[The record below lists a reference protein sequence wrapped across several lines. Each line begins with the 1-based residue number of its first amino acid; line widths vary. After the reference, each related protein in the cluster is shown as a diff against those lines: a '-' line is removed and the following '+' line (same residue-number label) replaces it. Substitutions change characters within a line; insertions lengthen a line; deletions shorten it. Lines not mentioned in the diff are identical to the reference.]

1 MSVLSAPSQ
10 PDCHRPVRIRTL
22 AHAEDAPLRRV
33 FAGLSERSRFLRYHR
48 AAPAMSSSMLAAL
61 IDIRPGQHVAH
72 AAELG
77 GEPVGIVRWIRFPG
91 RPAHA
96 EIAAEVV
103 DTAQGCGV
111 GRQLAAA
118 AARSAL
124 EAGIQWFLMWV
135 HPDNVVLRQWLRSVD
150 AHVGADDPDEF
161 RVPVGS
167 LLVNHRPDEIP
178 WS

>member
-10 PDCHRPVRIRTL
+10 PDCRPFRIRTL
-22 AHAEDAPLRRV
+22 AHAEDAPLHRV

-48 AAPAMSSSMLAAL
+48 AAPALSSSMIAAL

-72 AAELG
+72 AAEVG
-77 GEPVGIVRWIRFPG
+77 GEPVGIVRWIRYPG

-103 DTAQGCGV
+103 DVAQGCGV
-111 GRQLAAA
+111 GRRLAGAS
-118 AARSAL
+118 ARSAL
-124 EAGIQWFLMWV
+124 EAGVQWFVMSV
-135 HPDNVVLRQWLRSVD
+135 HPDNGVLRQWLRSVD
-150 AHVGADDPDEF
+150 AQRGTDDPEEF
-161 RVPVGS
+161 RVPVGT
-167 LLVNHRPDEIP
+167 LLIDHQPNEIP